1 MHVGLG
7 SLNRTNKSTKTFF
20 SDSLGCCKTAGHQ
33 VGLASPAGR
42 AQVNPLLAP
51 CAARCRA
58 PPAETPAHNT
68 MAASEIKSVALIE
81 YDTNDDVM
89 LTWTYPGVSP
99 EQQQLLIAR
108 AEMTDETNVPFS
120 FGKYKGDW
128 HYIYTVDV
136 EPDSEVLQDVQS
148 VSLCVLATAF
158 NPEKYYALLKILA
171 SEYLVNGEA
180 VYIMQNILKC
190 ITKGSCGPKDDTWEF
205 SKFINKHA
213 YLANCSLK
221 KIVKKFGLH
230 SILLWA
236 ATMLRKRVVVLGPDW
251 ESVFVIV
258 RALPQFVWH
267 RQNWDILWPQV
278 RCVRSCSM
286 HASAPAAVGSFC
298 ALPCVRARVRTAAAS
313 VRWPVSFSCGGGG
326 GRGGGGG
333 GGGGGQR
340 NSHTLT
346 ATTSTT
352 TTQRRRRR

>member
-1 MHVGLG
+1 
-7 SLNRTNKSTKTFF
+7 
-20 SDSLGCCKTAGHQ
+20 
-33 VGLASPAGR
+33 
-42 AQVNPLLAP
+42 
-51 CAARCRA
+51 
-58 PPAETPAHNT
+58 
-68 MAASEIKSVALIE
+68 MAASEITSVALIE

-89 LTWTYPGVSP
+89 LAWTYPGVSP

-108 AEMTDETNVPFS
+108 AEMTEETNVPFS

-136 EPDSEVLQDVQS
+136 EPDSDVLQDVQS

-190 ITKGSCGPKDDTWEF
+190 ITKGSCGPKEDTWEF
-205 SKFINKHA
+205 SKFVNKHA

-258 RALPQFVWH
+258 RALPPFVWH

-278 RCVRSCSM
+278 CT
-286 HASAPAAVGSFC
+286 F
-298 ALPCVRARVRTAAAS
+298 LPLAAAAAAAEPWVM
-313 VRWPVSFSCGGGG
+313 VRMCLSPRSKARPTWLRKTNSSCFSRHALIDVCDCCF
-326 GRGGGGG
+326 R
-333 GGGGGQR
+333 R
-340 NSHTLT
+340 SADRRPSHNNTNQQHP
-346 ATTSTT
+346 STT
-352 TTQRRRRR
+352 TTTLQTNETKSPHATRDRCNCCRTRSRTCSRVGATAPASSTRRCAREKTCSTCWSTSRRAPSPCPRRAPRT